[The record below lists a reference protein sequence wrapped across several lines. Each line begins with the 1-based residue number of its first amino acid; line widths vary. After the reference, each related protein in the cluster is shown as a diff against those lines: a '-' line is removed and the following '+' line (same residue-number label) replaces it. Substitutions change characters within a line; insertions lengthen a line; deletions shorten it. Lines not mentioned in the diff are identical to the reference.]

1 MVAGT
6 PGMRALHEA
15 LLFLNDPANWQG
27 TDGIPYRTGEHLL
40 LSLVG
45 LLAACLVAVPLA
57 MWLGHRGRGGA
68 LTVLLSNAS
77 RAIPT
82 LALLTALATFPALG
96 FGNVPTIIAL
106 AVFGIPPVITNTYVG
121 MRGVDPGVTDA
132 ARGMGFAEW
141 QVLWRVEFPLA
152 LPLVAAGVRTAAVQ
166 IVATATLA
174 ALVGG
179 GGLGTFITIALAQ
192 QNVGQ
197 LLASGLLVAALSLLV
212 DGAAALLQRQVT
224 PAALRRSRR
233 SPRSPAPGAAAARA

>member
-1 MVAGT
+1 
-6 PGMRALHEA
+6 MRVLHNA
-15 LLFLNDPANWQG
+15 FLFLNDPANWQG

-45 LLAACLVAVPLA
+45 LAAACAVAIPLA
-57 MWLGHRGRGGA
+57 LWLGHRGRGGG
-68 LTVLLSNAS
+68 LTVLMSNAS

-96 FGNVPTIIAL
+96 FGNVPTMIAL

-121 MRGVDPGVTDA
+121 MREVSAGVKDA
-132 ARGMGFAEW
+132 ARGMGFSEW
-141 QVLWRVEFPLA
+141 QVLRRVEFPLA
-152 LPLVAAGVRTAAVQ
+152 VPLLAAGVRTAAVQ

-192 QNVGQ
+192 QNTGE

-212 DGAAALLQRQVT
+212 DGSAALLQRRVT
-224 PAALRRSRR
+224 PVALRKPRRSRR
-233 SPRSPAPGAAAARA
+233 RPAPDALAARA